1 MSVEVASCTLAQLF
15 SKQSIV
21 SANNTEIHGELAIPE
36 YQRPYR
42 WGEVQIKKLL
52 SDYQLY
58 LADLAQSA
66 LIQSTSTQSDSAYG
80 YYLGSVI
87 LHQSA
92 ENGQLN
98 IIDGQQRLTTLAL
111 IAYVQ
116 YLSHKANAASQA
128 NEQDAIELNP
138 FELSPFELSLSYDSP
153 ESQQQIVK
161 NLAWLQDYSTSS
173 NASQIAAFDANRINL
188 TLVVTRSE
196 DDAYRFFETQ
206 NTGGVR
212 LSGPDIIKAHHLR
225 AIARQSQNEF
235 AAKWEALGDL
245 NPVVGSLVKGR
256 YWQKLY
262 NRNVPSHRQP
272 HLVRS
277 AVVNELGES
286 TGKGDDIAFGR
297 FERAYLLDGGQID
310 KQAQQGYELRQPL
323 NSGINTIHYLSYFEQ
338 LRSKYLTSVINNKNV
353 KHKRATSNSLAD
365 KENTLA
371 RFFHFY
377 QGLICQLDGCSY
389 VKGLYDTALLI
400 YISQFGEQQLDIA
413 AKKLFRVIYSPR
425 VSNQKAVRENSISA
439 FVRDNPV
446 LDWITASYTP
456 NMCFD
461 YLDRFSFKTDPAN
474 LAVDKNSVKKRFIF
488 SVLKHLAIKV
498 IEGGSAQELA
508 NTYTAELDA
517 YILPLGTKAVAVNQL
532 NMRKNNGEQ
541 HG

>member
-1 MSVEVASCTLAQLF
+1 M
-15 SKQSIV
+15 
-21 SANNTEIHGELAIPE
+21 
-36 YQRPYR
+36 
-42 WGEVQIKKLL
+42 
-52 SDYQLY
+52 
-58 LADLAQSA
+58 
-66 LIQSTSTQSDSAYG
+66 
-80 YYLGSVI
+80 
-87 LHQSA
+87 
-92 ENGQLN
+92 
-98 IIDGQQRLTTLAL
+98 
-111 IAYVQ
+111 
-116 YLSHKANAASQA
+116 
-128 NEQDAIELNP
+128 
-138 FELSPFELSLSYDSP
+138 
-153 ESQQQIVK
+153 
-161 NLAWLQDYSTSS
+161 
-173 NASQIAAFDANRINL
+173 
-188 TLVVTRSE
+188 
-196 DDAYRFFETQ
+196 
-206 NTGGVR
+206 
-212 LSGPDIIKAHHLR
+212 
-225 AIARQSQNEF
+225 
-235 AAKWEALGDL
+235 GDL

-297 FERAYLLDGGQID
+297 FERAYLPDGGQID

-338 LRSKYLTSVINNKNV
+338 LRSKYLIDPFKNNKVKNNKVKNKNV
-353 KHKRATSNSLAD
+353 IAKTSVKAG
-365 KENTLA
+365 NTLDS
-371 RFFHFY
+371 FFHFY
-377 QGLICQLDGCSY
+377 QNLICKLDGCSY

-446 LDWITASYTP
+446 LDWIAASYTP

-488 SVLKHLAIKV
+488 NVLKHFGIEV
-498 IEGGSAQELA
+498 IETESAQTLA
-508 NTYTAELDA
+508 NTYTVQLDA
-517 YILPLGTKAVAVNQL
+517 YILSLGTETVPVNQL
-532 NMRKNNGEQ
+532 SMRKNNGEQ

>member
-21 SANNTEIHGELAIPE
+21 SADNTKIYGELAIPE

-66 LIQSTSTQSDSAYG
+66 LTQSNSAYG

-87 LHQSA
+87 LHQSS

-116 YLSHKANAASQA
+116 YLSHTANAANQV
-128 NEQDAIELNP
+128 NEQDGFELNP
-138 FELSPFELSLSYDSP
+138 CELNLSYDSP

-161 NLAWLQDYSTSS
+161 NLAWLQEYSRSS
-173 NASQIAAFDANRINL
+173 YASQITTFDAHKINL

-297 FERAYLLDGGQID
+297 FERAYLPDGGQID

-338 LRSKYLTSVINNKNV
+338 LRSRYLIDPFKNNKVKNNKVKNKNV
-353 KHKRATSNSLAD
+353 LAKTSVKAG
-365 KENTLA
+365 NTLDS
-371 RFFHFY
+371 FYHFY
-377 QGLICQLDGCSY
+377 QNLICKLDGCSY

-446 LDWITASYTP
+446 LDWIAASYTQ

-488 SVLKHLAIKV
+488 NVLKHFGIEV
-498 IEGGSAQELA
+498 IETESAQTLA
-508 NTYTAELDA
+508 NTYTVQLDA
-517 YILPLGTKAVAVNQL
+517 YILSLGTETVPVNQL
-532 NMRKNNGEQ
+532 SMRKNNGEQ

>member
-1 MSVEVASCTLAQLF
+1 MSVEVASCTIAQLF
-15 SKQSIV
+15 SGKSII
-21 SANNTEIHGELAIPE
+21 SSSKAEIAGELAIPE

-42 WGEVQIKKLL
+42 WGEIQIKKLL
-52 SDYQLY
+52 SDYQLF
-58 LADLAQSA
+58 LNDLA
-66 LIQSTSTQSDSAYG
+66 QSDSAYG

-92 ENGQLN
+92 ESGQLY

-111 IAYVQ
+111 ISYVQ
-116 YLSHKANAASQA
+116 YLSYTVNNA
-128 NEQDAIELNP
+128 NEANESHSFALN
-138 FELSPFELSLSYDSP
+138 LSYDSP

-161 NLAWLQDYSTSS
+161 NLAWLQAYSTTS
-173 NASQIAAFDANRINL
+173 NASQIATFDANKINL

-225 AIARQSQNEF
+225 AIARQNQNEF

-245 NPVVGSLVKGR
+245 NPVVGSLLKGR

-262 NRNVPSHRQP
+262 SRNVPSHRQP
-272 HLVRS
+272 NLVRS

-286 TGKGDDIAFGR
+286 TGKGEDIAFGR
-297 FERAYLLDGGQID
+297 FKRTYLPDGGQID

-338 LRSKYLTSVINNKNV
+338 LRCKYLTGGINNKANHRKV
-353 KHKRATSNSLAD
+353 TSHSPTNT
-365 KENTLA
+365 ENTLVS
-371 RFFHFY
+371 FFHFY
-377 QGLICQLDGCSY
+377 QNMICQLEGCSY

-456 NMCFD
+456 AMCFD
-461 YLDRFSFKTDPAN
+461 YLDRFSFKADPAN
-474 LAVDKNSVKKRFIF
+474 LAVNKNSVKKRFIHK
-488 SVLKHLAIKV
+488 VLNNFGLDV
-498 IEGGSAQELA
+498 VNSLSAEELA
-508 NTYTAELDA
+508 NTYTTKLDA
-517 YILPLGTKAVAVNQL
+517 YILPLDTEKMAMHQISKRTNQGG
-532 NMRKNNGEQ
+532 RNG
-541 HG
+541 

>member
-15 SKQSIV
+15 SNESIV

-52 SDYQLY
+52 SDYQLF
-58 LADLAQSA
+58 LTDLAQSD
-66 LIQSTSTQSDSAYG
+66 TAYG

-116 YLSHKANAASQA
+116 YLANTPNGQV
-128 NEQDAIELNP
+128 
-138 FELSPFELSLSYDSP
+138 ELSPFELSLSYDSP
-153 ESQQQIVK
+153 ESQQQIIK
-161 NLAWLQDYSTSS
+161 NLTWLQEWLQS
-173 NASQIAAFDANRINL
+173 NASHIVTFDANKINL

-277 AVVNELGES
+277 AVVNELGET

-297 FERAYLLDGGQID
+297 FERAYLPDGGQID

-338 LRSKYLTSVINNKNV
+338 LRSKYLTSLVKNNKV
-353 KHKRATSNSLAD
+353 KNKKITAKTSVKGGNQG
-365 KENTLA
+365 ENTLV
-371 RFFHFY
+371 RFSHFY
-377 QGLICQLDGCSY
+377 QNLICELDGCSY

-446 LDWITASYTP
+446 LDWIAASYTP

-461 YLDRFSFKTDPAN
+461 YLDRFSFKADPAN
-474 LAVDKNSVKKRFIF
+474 LAVDKNSVKKRFIIN
-488 SVLKHLAIKV
+488 VLKHFGIEV
-498 IEGGSAQELA
+498 IEGGSAQALA
-508 NTYTAELDA
+508 NTYTAGLDA
-517 YILPLGTKAVAVNQL
+517 YILPLGTETVAANQMS
-532 NMRKNNGEQ
+532 MRKNNGEQ

>member
-1 MSVEVASCTLAQLF
+1 MSVVVASCTLA
-15 SKQSIV
+15 
-21 SANNTEIHGELAIPE
+21 EIFNQQAFIASDGSQISGALTIPE

-42 WGEVQIKKLL
+42 WSKVQIKKLL

-58 LADLAQSA
+58 LNDVAQSD
-66 LIQSTSTQSDSAYG
+66 IEYG

-92 ENGQLN
+92 ENGCLN

-111 IAYVQ
+111 IAFVQ
-116 YLSHKANAASQA
+116 SLAKTEEGQ
-128 NEQDAIELNP
+128 
-138 FELSPFELSLSYDSP
+138 SPFELQLSYDSP
-153 ESQQQIVK
+153 ESQKQIMH
-161 NLAWLQDYSTSS
+161 NLAWLQG
-173 NASQIAAFDANRINL
+173 NGANEIAAFDASKINL
-188 TLVVTRSE
+188 TLVVTRTE

-225 AIARQSQNEF
+225 AIDRNKQNDF
-235 AAKWEALGDL
+235 ASKWEALGDL
-245 NPVVGSLVKGR
+245 NPVVSTLVKGR

-277 AVVNELGES
+277 AVVSELGES
-286 TGKGDDIAFGR
+286 TGKGCDIAYGR
-297 FERAYLLDGGQID
+297 FERAYLSDGCQID

-323 NSGINTIHYLSYFEQ
+323 NSGINTIHYLTYFEG
-338 LRSKYLTSVINNKNV
+338 LRHKYLSGNQKQTQSDQPIS
-353 KHKRATSNSLAD
+353 H
-365 KENTLA
+365 
-371 RFFHFY
+371 FFSFY
-377 QGLICQLDGCSY
+377 QNLVCQLDGCSFL
-389 VKGLYDTALLI
+389 KGLYDTALLI

-456 NMCFD
+456 SMCFE
-461 YLDRFSFKTDPAN
+461 YLDRFSFKTDSAN
-474 LAVDKNSVKKRFIF
+474 LAADKNSVKKRFIF
-488 SVLKHLAIKV
+488 KVLKHFK
-498 IEGGSAQELA
+498 IEVDSNLSPQDLA
-508 NTYTAELDA
+508 NEYTAQLDGS
-517 YILPLGTKAVAVNQL
+517 ILPLGSAALVDKLENTQRNQ
-532 NMRKNNGEQ
+532 G
-541 HG
+541 

>member
-15 SKQSIV
+15 SNESIV

-52 SDYQLY
+52 SDYQLF
-58 LADLAQSA
+58 LTDLAQSD
-66 LIQSTSTQSDSAYG
+66 TAYG

-116 YLSHKANAASQA
+116 YLANTPNGQV
-128 NEQDAIELNP
+128 
-138 FELSPFELSLSYDSP
+138 ELSPFELSLSYDSP
-153 ESQQQIVK
+153 ESQQQIIK
-161 NLAWLQDYSTSS
+161 NLTWLQEWLQS
-173 NASQIAAFDANRINL
+173 NASHIVTFDANKINL

-277 AVVNELGES
+277 AVVNELGET

-297 FERAYLLDGGQID
+297 FERAYLPDGGQID

-338 LRSKYLTSVINNKNV
+338 LRSKYLTSLVKNNKV
-353 KHKRATSNSLAD
+353 KNKKITAKTSVQALNQG
-365 KENTLA
+365 ENTLV
-371 RFFHFY
+371 RFSHFY
-377 QGLICQLDGCSY
+377 QNLICELDGCSY

-446 LDWITASYTP
+446 LDWIAASYTP

-461 YLDRFSFKTDPAN
+461 YLDRFSFKADPAN
-474 LAVDKNSVKKRFIF
+474 LAVDKNSVKKRFIIN
-488 SVLKHLAIKV
+488 VLKHFGIEV
-498 IEGGSAQELA
+498 IEGGSAQALA
-508 NTYTAELDA
+508 NTYTAGLDA
-517 YILPLGTKAVAVNQL
+517 YILPLGTETVAANQMS
-532 NMRKNNGEQ
+532 MRKNNGEQ

>member
-1 MSVEVASCTLAQLF
+1 MSVVVASCTLAELF
-15 SKQSIV
+15 SKNSIT
-21 SANNTEIHGELAIPE
+21 SSDGTRINGELAIPE

-42 WGEVQIKKLL
+42 WGEVQIEKLL
-52 SDYQLY
+52 SDYQLF
-58 LADLAQSA
+58 LSDLAN
-66 LIQSTSTQSDSAYG
+66 SDTKYG

-92 ENGQLN
+92 ENGLLN

-111 IAYVQ
+111 ITYVRSLAHNAENQ
-116 YLSHKANAASQA
+116 SHFRS
-128 NEQDAIELNP
+128 
-138 FELSPFELSLSYDSP
+138 SLSYDSP
-153 ESQQQIVK
+153 ESQQQIIQ
-161 NLAWLQDYSTSS
+161 NLMWLQS
-173 NASQIAAFDANRINL
+173 NGLNQITTFDAAKINL
-188 TLVVTRSE
+188 TIVVTRSE

-225 AIARQSQNEF
+225 AIERHNQNEF

-272 HLVRS
+272 HLVRN

-286 TGKGDDIAFGR
+286 TSKGDDIAYGR
-297 FERAYLLDGGQID
+297 FERAYLPDGGQID

-323 NSGINTIHYLSYFEQ
+323 NSGINTIHYLSYFEE
-338 LRSKYLTSVINNKNV
+338 LRSKYLISNTNNKKRINNQAKGANNE
-353 KHKRATSNSLAD
+353 NSPLT
-365 KENTLA
+365 N
-371 RFFHFY
+371 FFGFY
-377 QGLICQLDGCSY
+377 QKLICQLDGCSY

-400 YISQFGEQQLDIA
+400 YISQFGEQQLDVA

-446 LDWITASYTP
+446 LDWIAASYTP

-461 YLDRFSFKTDPAN
+461 YLDRFRFKTDPAN

-488 SVLKHLAIKV
+488 KVLKHFEIDLV
-498 IEGGSAQELA
+498 SSLSAQDLA
-508 NTYTAELDA
+508 DTYTSELDGF
-517 YILPLGTKAVAVNQL
+517 ILPLGSETVDMNQA
-532 NMRKNNGEQ
+532 NKRRNKGEQ

>member
-52 SDYQLY
+52 SDYQLF
-58 LADLAQSA
+58 LGDLAQSA
-66 LIQSTSTQSDSAYG
+66 LIQSNSAYG

-87 LHQSA
+87 LHQSS
-92 ENGQLN
+92 ENAQLN

-116 YLSHKANAASQA
+116 YLANTPNGQV
-128 NEQDAIELNP
+128 
-138 FELSPFELSLSYDSP
+138 ELSPFELSLSYDSP

-161 NLAWLQDYSTSS
+161 NLSWLQEYSTSS
-173 NASQIAAFDANRINL
+173 NASQITTFDANRINL
-188 TLVVTRSE
+188 TLVVTSSE

-225 AIARQSQNEF
+225 AIVRQSQNEF

-297 FERAYLLDGGQID
+297 FERAYLPDGGQID

-323 NSGINTIHYLSYFEQ
+323 NSGVNTIHYLSYFEQ
-338 LRSKYLTSVINNKNV
+338 LRSNYLTEPFKNNKV
-353 KHKRATSNSLAD
+353 KNKQLTAQTPTQAGNS
-365 KENTLA
+365 LA

-377 QGLICQLDGCSY
+377 QNLICQLDGCSY

-446 LDWITASYTP
+446 LDWIVASYTP

-488 SVLKHLAIKV
+488 NVLKHFEIEV
-498 IEGGSAQELA
+498 IEGDSAQALA

-517 YILPLGTKAVAVNQL
+517 YILPLGTETVAANQMS
-532 NMRKNNGEQ
+532 MRKNNGEQ

>member
-1 MSVEVASCTLAQLF
+1 MSVVVASCTLAQLF
-15 SKQSIV
+15 SKESIV
-21 SANNTEIHGELAIPE
+21 SANETEIHGELAIPE

-42 WGEVQIKKLL
+42 WGEVQITKLL
-52 SDYQLY
+52 SDYQLF
-58 LADLAQSA
+58 LTDLAQSD
-66 LIQSTSTQSDSAYG
+66 TAYG

-116 YLSHKANAASQA
+116 SLANQD
-128 NEQDAIELNP
+128 NEQDA
-138 FELSPFELSLSYDSP
+138 FEPSSFELSLSYDSP
-153 ESQQQIVK
+153 ESQQKIIK
-161 NLAWLQDYSTSS
+161 NLIWLQEWLQS
-173 NASQIAAFDANRINL
+173 NASQIATFDANKINL
-188 TLVVTRSE
+188 TLVVTGSE

-245 NPVVGSLVKGR
+245 NSVVGSLVKGR

-297 FERAYLLDGGQID
+297 FERSYLPDGGQID

-338 LRSKYLTSVINNKNV
+338 LRSKYLIDPFKNNKVKNNKVKNKNV
-353 KHKRATSNSLAD
+353 IAKTSVKAG
-365 KENTLA
+365 NTLDS
-371 RFFHFY
+371 FFHFY
-377 QGLICQLDGCSY
+377 QNLICKLDGCSY

-446 LDWITASYTP
+446 LDWIAASYTP

-488 SVLKHLAIKV
+488 NVLKHFGIEV
-498 IEGGSAQELA
+498 IETESAQTLA
-508 NTYTAELDA
+508 NTYTVQLDA
-517 YILPLGTKAVAVNQL
+517 YILSLGTETVPVNQL
-532 NMRKNNGEQ
+532 SMRKNNGEQ

>member
-1 MSVEVASCTLAQLF
+1 MAVEVASCTLAQLY
-15 SKQSIV
+15 SKKSIV
-21 SANNTEIHGELAIPE
+21 SANGTEIHGKLAIPE

-52 SDYQLY
+52 SDYQLF
-58 LADLAQSA
+58 LSDLAQSD
-66 LIQSTSTQSDSAYG
+66 TAYG

-111 IAYVQ
+111 IAYVKS
-116 YLSHKANAASQA
+116 LANQQ
-128 NEQDAIELNP
+128 NELDVFELN
-138 FELSPFELSLSYDSP
+138 LSYDSP
-153 ESQQQIVK
+153 ESQQQIIK
-161 NLAWLQDYSTSS
+161 NLAWLQQFLKSS
-173 NASQIAAFDANRINL
+173 NASQIATFDANKINL

-225 AIARQSQNEF
+225 AIARKNQNEF

-245 NPVVGSLVKGR
+245 NPVVALLIKGR
-256 YWQKLY
+256 YWQKLF
-262 NRNVPSHRQP
+262 NRSVPSHRQP

-277 AVVNELGES
+277 AVVHELGES

-297 FERAYLLDGGQID
+297 FERIYLADGGQID

-338 LRSKYLTSVINNKNV
+338 LRSKYLTSVIKNNQVTAN
-353 KHKRATSNSLAD
+353 
-365 KENTLA
+365 NTVQVGSPLA

-377 QGLICQLDGCSY
+377 QNLICQLDGCSY

-400 YISQFGEQQLDIA
+400 YISQFGEQQLDVA
-413 AKKLFRVIYSPR
+413 AKKLFRVIYSLR

-488 SVLKHLAIKV
+488 KVCEYFGIKV
-498 IEGGSAQELA
+498 ITSLAAQELA
-508 NTYTAELDA
+508 DTYTAKIDD
-517 YILPLGTKAVAVNQL
+517 YILVLSNDTLNQETVAMNWVSK
-532 NMRKNNGEQ
+532 RKMDGVL

>member
-15 SKQSIV
+15 SSQRIAC
-21 SANNTEIHGELAIPE
+21 ANNTEIVGELAIPE

-52 SDYQLY
+52 SDYQLF
-58 LADLAQSA
+58 LDDLLQSET
-66 LIQSTSTQSDSAYG
+66 LYG

-111 IAYVQ
+111 IIYVQ
-116 YLSHKANAASQA
+116 HLSRITKATNTSDDNKFDCSA
-128 NEQDAIELNP
+128 
-138 FELSPFELSLSYDSP
+138 FELSLSYDSP

-161 NLAWLQDYSTSS
+161 NLAWLNEQIKGDY
-173 NASQIAAFDANRINL
+173 ASQIATFDAHKINL

-225 AIARQSQNEF
+225 AVERQSQNEF

-245 NPVVGSLVKGR
+245 NPVVGSIIKGR

-262 NRNVPSHRQP
+262 NRIVPSHRQP

-286 TGKGDDIAFGR
+286 TGKGEDIAFGR
-297 FERAYLLDGGQID
+297 FERAYLLDGSQID

-323 NSGINTIHYLSYFEQ
+323 NSGVNTIHYLSYFEQ
-338 LRSKYLTSVINNKNV
+338 LRDKYLQSGLKQKKINVNTSDING
-353 KHKRATSNSLAD
+353 S
-365 KENTLA
+365 TLS

-377 QGLICQLDGCSY
+377 RNLICQLDGCSY
-389 VKGLYDTALLI
+389 LKGLYDTALLI

-425 VSNQKAVRENSISA
+425 VSNQKAVRESSISA
-439 FVRDNPV
+439 FVRDTPV

-456 NMCFD
+456 KMCFD
-461 YLDRFSFKTDPAN
+461 YLDRFSFRADPAN
-474 LAVDKNSVKKRFIF
+474 LAVDKNSVKKRFVF
-488 SVLKHLAIKV
+488 NVLQHLG
-498 IEGGSAQELA
+498 IELVKDDSAQA
-508 NTYTAELDA
+508 IADNYTAQLDA
-517 YILPLGTKAVAVNQL
+517 YILSLSSEAEPSNQVL
-532 NMRKNNGEQ
+532 TRKSSGGQ

>member
-42 WGEVQIKKLL
+42 WSEVQIKKLL
-52 SDYQLY
+52 SDYQLF
-58 LADLAQSA
+58 LGDLAQSD
-66 LIQSTSTQSDSAYG
+66 TAYG

-116 YLSHKANAASQA
+116 YLAHTANAANQVNDSGSF
-128 NEQDAIELNP
+128 D
-138 FELSPFELSLSYDSP
+138 SGPFELSLSYDSP
-153 ESQQQIVK
+153 ESQRQIVK
-161 NLAWLQDYSTSS
+161 NLAWLQEYSTSS
-173 NASQIAAFDANRINL
+173 NASQIATFDANKINL

-225 AIARQSQNEF
+225 AIARQNQNEF

-286 TGKGDDIAFGR
+286 TGKGDDVAFGR
-297 FERAYLLDGGQID
+297 FERAYLPDGGQID

-338 LRSKYLTSVINNKNV
+338 LRSKYLTDPFKNNKV
-353 KHKRATSNSLAD
+353 KNKQPTVQTPVQALNS
-365 KENTLA
+365 LA

-377 QGLICQLDGCSY
+377 QNLICQLDGCSY

-400 YISQFGEQQLDIA
+400 YISQFGEQQLDLA

-425 VSNQKAVRENSISA
+425 VSNLKAVRENSISA

-446 LDWITASYTP
+446 LDWISASYTP

-488 SVLKHLAIKV
+488 NVLKHFGIEV
-498 IEGGSAQELA
+498 IEGGSAQALA

-517 YILPLGTKAVAVNQL
+517 YILPLGTETVATNQVS
-532 NMRKNNGEQ
+532 MRKNNGEQ

>member
-21 SANNTEIHGELAIPE
+21 SANNTKIYGELAIPE

-66 LIQSTSTQSDSAYG
+66 LTQSDSAYG

-87 LHQSA
+87 LHQSS

-128 NEQDAIELNP
+128 NEQDASELNP
-138 FELSPFELSLSYDSP
+138 FELTLSYDSP
-153 ESQQQIVK
+153 ESQQQIIQ
-161 NLAWLQDYSTSS
+161 NLAWLQEYSKSS
-173 NASQIAAFDANRINL
+173 NASQITTFDANKINL

-277 AVVNELGES
+277 AIVNELGES

-297 FERAYLLDGGQID
+297 FERAYLPDGGQID

-338 LRSKYLTSVINNKNV
+338 LRAKYLTSVISNKNG
-353 KHKRATSNSLAD
+353 KHKKVTAHSSANI
-365 KENTLA
+365 ENTLA

-377 QGLICQLDGCSY
+377 QNLICQLDGCSY

-425 VSNQKAVRENSISA
+425 VSNQKAVRESSISA

-446 LDWITASYTP
+446 LDWISASYTP
-456 NMCFD
+456 KMCFD

-488 SVLKHLAIKV
+488 NVLQHLEIEV
-498 IEGGSAQELA
+498 IEGDSAQALA

-517 YILPLGTKAVAVNQL
+517 YILPLGTETVAHKTVTANQMS
-532 NMRKNNGEQ
+532 MRKNNGEQ

>member
-1 MSVEVASCTLAQLF
+1 
-15 SKQSIV
+15 
-21 SANNTEIHGELAIPE
+21 
-36 YQRPYR
+36 
-42 WGEVQIKKLL
+42 VQIKKLL
-52 SDYQLY
+52 SDYQLF
-58 LADLAQSA
+58 LSDLV
-66 LIQSTSTQSDSAYG
+66 QSDTAYG

-111 IAYVQ
+111 LAYVQ
-116 YLSHKANAASQA
+116 HLSSAANLA
-128 NEQDAIELNP
+128 NTHNENGAFELN
-138 FELSPFELSLSYDSP
+138 LSYDSP
-153 ESQQQIVK
+153 ESQQQILK
-161 NLAWLQDYSTSS
+161 NLTWLQEYLKSS
-173 NASQIAAFDANRINL
+173 NASQIATFDANKINL

-225 AIARQSQNEF
+225 AIARESQNEF

-245 NPVVGSLVKGR
+245 NPIVSSLVKGR

-286 TGKGDDIAFGR
+286 SGKGEDIAFGR
-297 FERAYLLDGGQID
+297 YERAYLPDGGQID

-338 LRSKYLTSVINNKNV
+338 LRSKFLTGVIKNNKV
-353 KHKRATSNSLAD
+353 KNKQVTAKTPVQVG
-365 KENTLA
+365 NTLDS
-371 RFFHFY
+371 FFHFY
-377 QGLICQLDGCSY
+377 QNLICQLDGCSY

-446 LDWITASYTP
+446 LDWIAASYTP
-456 NMCFD
+456 KMCFD

-474 LAVDKNSVKKRFIF
+474 LVVDKNSVKKRFVF
-488 SVLKHLAIKV
+488 KVLKHFEINVVASL
-498 IEGGSAQELA
+498 SAQELA
-508 NTYTAELDA
+508 STYTAKLDG
-517 YILPLGTKAVAVNQL
+517 YILPLGNDTIGHETLAMNRVSK
-532 NMRKNNGEQ
+532 RKMNGEQ

>member
-15 SKQSIV
+15 SKKGIV
-21 SANNTEIHGELAIPE
+21 SANKTEIHGELAIPE

-52 SDYQLY
+52 SDYQLF
-58 LADLAQSA
+58 LRDLAQSDA
-66 LIQSTSTQSDSAYG
+66 AYD

-92 ENGQLN
+92 KNGQLN

-111 IAYVQ
+111 IAYVKS
-116 YLSHKANAASQA
+116 LANTS
-128 NEQDAIELNP
+128 NEDGEFELN
-138 FELSPFELSLSYDSP
+138 LSYDSP
-153 ESQQQIVK
+153 ESQQKIVQ
-161 NLAWLQDYSTSS
+161 NLTWLQEYLQSS
-173 NASQIAAFDANRINL
+173 NANQITTFDANKINL

-277 AVVNELGES
+277 VVVNELGES
-286 TGKGDDIAFGR
+286 TGKGEDIAFGR
-297 FERAYLLDGGQID
+297 FERAYLPDGGQID

-338 LRSKYLTSVINNKNV
+338 LRSKYLTSVIKNNKV
-353 KHKRATSNSLAD
+353 KNKQITLKTPPQATNP
-365 KENTLA
+365 LA

-377 QGLICQLDGCSY
+377 QNLICQLDGCSY

-446 LDWITASYTP
+446 LDWIAASYTP
-456 NMCFD
+456 KMCFD
-461 YLDRFSFKTDPAN
+461 YLDSFSFKTDSAN
-474 LAVDKNSVKKRFIF
+474 LTVDKNSVKKRFVF
-488 SVLKHLAIKV
+488 KVLEHFEIDV
-498 IEGGSAQELA
+498 IASLSAQELA
-508 NTYTAELDA
+508 STYTAKLDG
-517 YILPLGTKAVAVNQL
+517 YILSLGDDTIGHETVAMNQVSK
-532 NMRKNNGEQ
+532 RKMDEEQ

>member
-21 SANNTEIHGELAIPE
+21 SANETEIVGELAIPE

-58 LADLAQSA
+58 LGDLA
-66 LIQSTSTQSDSAYG
+66 QSDSAYG

-87 LHQSA
+87 LHQSS

-116 YLSHKANAASQA
+116 SLSNQA
-128 NEQDAIELNP
+128 NGQDA
-138 FELSPFELSLSYDSP
+138 FESSSFELSLSYDSP
-153 ESQQQIVK
+153 ESQQQIIQ
-161 NLAWLQDYSTSS
+161 NLVWLQEYSTSS
-173 NASQIAAFDANRINL
+173 NANQIATFDANKINL

-225 AIARQSQNEF
+225 AIERQNQNEF

-297 FERAYLLDGGQID
+297 FERAYLPDGGQID

-338 LRSKYLTSVINNKNV
+338 LRAKYLTSVINNKNV
-353 KHKRATSNSLAD
+353 KHKRAASNFLAD

-377 QGLICQLDGCSY
+377 QNLICQLDGCSY

-456 NMCFD
+456 TMCFD

-488 SVLKHLAIKV
+488 SVLKHLGIKV

-508 NTYTAELDA
+508 NIYTAELDA
-517 YILPLGTKAVAVNQL
+517 YILPLGTKAVPVNQI
-532 NMRKNNGEQ
+532 NMGKSNGGQ

>member
-15 SKQSIV
+15 SKKSIV
-21 SANNTEIHGELAIPE
+21 SANETEIHGELAIPE

-52 SDYQLY
+52 SDYQLF
-58 LADLAQSA
+58 LNDLAK
-66 LIQSTSTQSDSAYG
+66 SDTAYG

-116 YLSHKANAASQA
+116 SLGNQPS
-128 NEQDAIELNP
+128 EQDVFELN
-138 FELSPFELSLSYDSP
+138 LSYDSP
-153 ESQQQIVK
+153 ESQQQIIK
-161 NLAWLQDYSTSS
+161 NLIWLQEWLQS
-173 NASQIAAFDANRINL
+173 NASQIATFDANKINL

-245 NPVVGSLVKGR
+245 NSVVGSLVKGR

-297 FERAYLLDGGQID
+297 FERSYLPDGGQID

-338 LRSKYLTSVINNKNV
+338 LRSKYLIDPFKNNKVKNNKVKNKNV
-353 KHKRATSNSLAD
+353 IAKTSVKAG
-365 KENTLA
+365 NTLDS
-371 RFFHFY
+371 FFHFY
-377 QGLICQLDGCSY
+377 QNLICKLDGCSY

-446 LDWITASYTP
+446 LDWIAASYTP

-488 SVLKHLAIKV
+488 NVLKHFGIEV
-498 IEGGSAQELA
+498 IETESAQTLA
-508 NTYTAELDA
+508 NTYTVQLDA
-517 YILPLGTKAVAVNQL
+517 YILSLGTETVPVNQL
-532 NMRKNNGEQ
+532 SMRKNNGEQ

>member
-21 SANNTEIHGELAIPE
+21 SANETELVGELAIPE

-52 SDYQLY
+52 SDYQLH
-58 LADLAQSA
+58 LGDLAQSD
-66 LIQSTSTQSDSAYG
+66 SDYG

-87 LHQSA
+87 LHQSS

-116 YLSHKANAASQA
+116 SLANQASDQGG
-128 NEQDAIELNP
+128 
-138 FELSPFELSLSYDSP
+138 FESSSFDSGPFELSLSYDSP
-153 ESQQQIVK
+153 ESQQQIIQ
-161 NLAWLQDYSTSS
+161 NLAWLQEYSTSS
-173 NASQIAAFDANRINL
+173 NASQITTFDANKINL

-225 AIARQSQNEF
+225 AIERHSRNEF

-245 NPVVGSLVKGR
+245 NPVVGSLLKGR

-277 AVVNELGES
+277 AVVSELGES

-297 FERAYLLDGGQID
+297 FERVYLPDGGQIG

-338 LRSKYLTSVINNKNV
+338 LRAKYLTSVINNKNV
-353 KHKRATSNSLAD
+353 KHKKVTAYSSTD

-377 QGLICQLDGCSY
+377 HGLICQLDGCSY

-474 LAVDKNSVKKRFIF
+474 LAVDKKSVKKRFIF
-488 SVLKHLAIKV
+488 SVLKHLGIKV
-498 IEGGSAQELA
+498 IEGESAQALA

-517 YILPLGTKAVAVNQL
+517 YILPLGTKTVSVNQL
-532 NMRKNNGEQ
+532 SMKENNGEQ

>member
-1 MSVEVASCTLAQLF
+1 M
-15 SKQSIV
+15 
-21 SANNTEIHGELAIPE
+21 
-36 YQRPYR
+36 
-42 WGEVQIKKLL
+42 L
-52 SDYQLY
+52 SDYQLF
-58 LADLAQSA
+58 LSDLAN
-66 LIQSTSTQSDSAYG
+66 SDTEYG

-92 ENGQLN
+92 ENGRLN

-111 IAYVQ
+111 IAFMQSLVN
-116 YLSHKANAASQA
+116 SAAGKHPA
-128 NEQDAIELNP
+128 E
-138 FELSPFELSLSYDSP
+138 FSLSYDSP
-153 ESQQQIVK
+153 ESQQQIIK
-161 NLAWLQDYSTSS
+161 NLAWLKNSGLK
-173 NASQIAAFDANRINL
+173 QIETFDAAKINL

-225 AIARQSQNEF
+225 AIERHNQNEF

-245 NPVVGSLVKGR
+245 NPVVGALVKGR

-272 HLVRS
+272 HLVRT

-286 TGKGDDIAFGR
+286 TGKGDDIAYGR
-297 FERAYLLDGGQID
+297 FERAYLADGGQID

-338 LRSKYLTSVINNKNV
+338 LRSKYLTSKSKNDTKSINKQANGANKG
-353 KHKRATSNSLAD
+353 AGPLSN
-365 KENTLA
+365 
-371 RFFHFY
+371 FFNFY
-377 QGLICQLDGCSY
+377 QNLICQLDGCSY

-400 YISQFGEQQLDIA
+400 YISQFGEQQLDVA

-461 YLDRFSFKTDPAN
+461 YLDRFHFKTDPAN

-488 SVLKHLAIKV
+488 NVLNYLEIDV
-498 IEGGSAQELA
+498 ILSLSAQELA
-508 NTYTAELDA
+508 NRYTAELDA
-517 YILPLGTKAVAVNQL
+517 FILPLGHGTVGMDQVSKL
-532 NMRKNNGEQ
+532 RNNGEQ

>member
-1 MSVEVASCTLAQLF
+1 MSVVVASCTLAQLF
-15 SKQSIV
+15 SHGSII
-21 SANNTEIHGELAIPE
+21 SSDGTRINGELAIPE

-42 WGEVQIKKLL
+42 WCEEQIKKLL

-58 LADLAQSA
+58 LSDL
-66 LIQSTSTQSDSAYG
+66 THSDTAYG

-92 ENGQLN
+92 EDGQLN

-111 IAYVQ
+111 IAFVQ
-116 YLSHKANAASQA
+116 SLSN
-128 NEQDAIELNP
+128 NEGEQPP
-138 FELSPFELSLSYDSP
+138 FELKLSYDSP
-153 ESQQQIVK
+153 ESQQQIMK
-161 NLAWLQDYSTSS
+161 NLAWLQS
-173 NASQIAAFDANRINL
+173 NNVTEIASFNADKINL
-188 TLVVTRSE
+188 TIVVTRSE

-225 AIARQSQNEF
+225 AIVRQSQNEF

-256 YWQKLY
+256 YWQTLY
-262 NRNVPSHRQP
+262 KRNVPSHRQP
-272 HLVRS
+272 HLVRT

-286 TGKGDDIAFGR
+286 TSKGDDIAYGR
-297 FERAYLLDGGQID
+297 FERAYLSDGGQID

-323 NSGINTIHYLSYFEQ
+323 NSGVNTINYLIYFEA
-338 LRSKYLTSVINNKNV
+338 LRSKYLFSENTSGKKRSNNKS
-353 KHKRATSNSLAD
+353 KASNRGSNNGFD
-365 KENTLA
+365 PISK
-371 RFFHFY
+371 FFDFY
-377 QGLICQLDGCSY
+377 QNLICQLDGCSY
-389 VKGLYDTALLI
+389 VKGLYDTSLLI

-413 AKKLFRVIYSPR
+413 AQKLFRVIYSPR

-461 YLDRFSFKTDPAN
+461 YLDRFCFATDPAN
-474 LAVDKNSVKKRFIF
+474 LATDKNSVKKRFIF
-488 SVLKHLAIKV
+488 KVLKHLGIDV
-498 IEGGSAQELA
+498 VQNISAKELA
-508 NTYTAELDA
+508 NTYTTELDNF
-517 YILPLGTKAVAVNQL
+517 ILPLGYGPFSVNHES
-532 NMRKNNGEQ
+532 KIITNGV
-541 HG
+541 HNG

>member
-1 MSVEVASCTLAQLF
+1 MSVVVASCTLA
-15 SKQSIV
+15 
-21 SANNTEIHGELAIPE
+21 EIFNQQTIKASDGSQISGALTIPE

-42 WGEVQIKKLL
+42 WGDVQIKKLL

-58 LADLAQSA
+58 LNDIAQSDE
-66 LIQSTSTQSDSAYG
+66 QYG

-92 ENGQLN
+92 ENGCLN

-111 IAYVQ
+111 IALVQ
-116 YLSHKANAASQA
+116 SLAKTEKGQ
-128 NEQDAIELNP
+128 NP
-138 FELSPFELSLSYDSP
+138 FGLQLSYDSP
-153 ESQQQIVK
+153 ESQQKIMH
-161 NLAWLQDYSTSS
+161 NLAWLQD
-173 NASQIAAFDANRINL
+173 NGANEIAAFDASKINL

-212 LSGPDIIKAHHLR
+212 LGGPDIIKAHHLR
-225 AIARQSQNEF
+225 AIDRNKQNDF
-235 AAKWEALGDL
+235 ASKWEALGDL
-245 NPVVGSLVKGR
+245 NPVVGALVKGR

-277 AVVNELGES
+277 AVVSELGES
-286 TGKGDDIAFGR
+286 TGKGNDIAFGR
-297 FERAYLLDGGQID
+297 FERAYLPDGGQID

-323 NSGINTIHYLSYFEQ
+323 NSGINTIHYLTYFEG
-338 LRSKYLTSVINNKNV
+338 LRKKYLSGN
-353 KHKRATSNSLAD
+353 HKLTQSGQPISL
-365 KENTLA
+365 
-371 RFFHFY
+371 FISFY
-377 QGLICQLDGCSY
+377 QNLVCQLDGCSY

-446 LDWITASYTP
+446 LDWIAASYTP
-456 NMCFD
+456 SMCFD

-474 LAVDKNSVKKRFIF
+474 LAADKNSVKKRFIF
-488 SVLKHLAIKV
+488 KVLKHFE
-498 IEGGSAQELA
+498 IEADSNLSPQDFA
-508 NTYTAELDA
+508 NEYTAQLDGS
-517 YILPLGTKAVAVNQL
+517 ILPLGSAALADKLENTQRNQ
-532 NMRKNNGEQ
+532 G
-541 HG
+541 

>member
-21 SANNTEIHGELAIPE
+21 SANETEIVGELAIPE

-58 LADLAQSA
+58 LADVAQN
-66 LIQSTSTQSDSAYG
+66 TFTQSDSAYG

-87 LHQSA
+87 LHQSS

-111 IAYVQ
+111 IAYVKS
-116 YLSHKANAASQA
+116 LGIQA
-128 NEQDAIELNP
+128 NGQDA
-138 FELSPFELSLSYDSP
+138 FELSLSYDSP

-161 NLAWLQDYSTSS
+161 NLAWLQEYSTSS
-173 NASQIAAFDANRINL
+173 NASQITTFDANKINL

-245 NPVVGSLVKGR
+245 NPVVGSLLKGR

-277 AVVNELGES
+277 AVVSELGES

-297 FERAYLLDGGQID
+297 FERAYLPDGGQID

-338 LRSKYLTSVINNKNV
+338 LRAKYLTSVINNKNV
-353 KHKRATSNSLAD
+353 KPKKATANSLAD

-377 QGLICQLDGCSY
+377 HGLICQLDGCSY

-456 NMCFD
+456 NMCFE

-474 LAVDKNSVKKRFIF
+474 LAIDKNSVKKRFIF
-488 SVLKHLAIKV
+488 SVLKHLGIKV

-517 YILPLGTKAVAVNQL
+517 YILPLGTKAVPVNKL
-532 NMRKNNGEQ
+532 SMGKNNGEQ

>member
-1 MSVEVASCTLAQLF
+1 MAVEVASCTLAQLY
-15 SKQSIV
+15 SKKSIV
-21 SANNTEIHGELAIPE
+21 SAHGTEIHGKLAIPE

-52 SDYQLY
+52 SDYQLF
-58 LADLAQSA
+58 LSDLAQSD
-66 LIQSTSTQSDSAYG
+66 TAYG

-116 YLSHKANAASQA
+116 SLANQQ
-128 NEQDAIELNP
+128 NELDVFELN
-138 FELSPFELSLSYDSP
+138 LSYESP
-153 ESQQQIVK
+153 ESQQQIIK
-161 NLAWLQDYSTSS
+161 NLAWLQQFLKSS
-173 NASQIAAFDANRINL
+173 SASQIATFDANKINL

-262 NRNVPSHRQP
+262 NRNLPSHRQP

-286 TGKGDDIAFGR
+286 TGKGDDISFGR
-297 FERAYLLDGGQID
+297 FERAYLPDGGQID

-338 LRSKYLTSVINNKNV
+338 LRSKYLIDPFKNNKVKNNKVKNKNV
-353 KHKRATSNSLAD
+353 IAKTSVKAG
-365 KENTLA
+365 NTLDS
-371 RFFHFY
+371 FFHFY
-377 QGLICQLDGCSY
+377 QNLICKLDGCSY

-446 LDWITASYTP
+446 LDWIAASYTP

-488 SVLKHLAIKV
+488 NVLKHLGIEV
-498 IEGGSAQELA
+498 IEDASAQALA
-508 NTYTAELDA
+508 NTYTVQLDA
-517 YILPLGTKAVAVNQL
+517 YILSLGTETVPVNQL
-532 NMRKNNGEQ
+532 SMRKNNGEQ
-541 HG
+541 HGSCIYR

>member
-1 MSVEVASCTLAQLF
+1 MSVIVASCTLAQLF
-15 SKQSIV
+15 SKESIV
-21 SANNTEIHGELAIPE
+21 SANETEIHGELAIPE

-42 WGEVQIKKLL
+42 WGEVQITKLL
-52 SDYQLY
+52 SDYQLF
-58 LADLAQSA
+58 LNDL
-66 LIQSTSTQSDSAYG
+66 TQSDAAYG

-92 ENGQLN
+92 DNGQLN

-116 YLSHKANAASQA
+116 SLGNQPS
-128 NEQDAIELNP
+128 EQDVFELN
-138 FELSPFELSLSYDSP
+138 LSYDSP
-153 ESQQQIVK
+153 ESQQQIIK
-161 NLAWLQDYSTSS
+161 NLTWLQEWLQS
-173 NASQIAAFDANRINL
+173 NASQIVTFDANKINL

-225 AIARQSQNEF
+225 AIARQNQNEF

-297 FERAYLLDGGQID
+297 FERAYLPDGGQID

-338 LRSKYLTSVINNKNV
+338 LRSKYLIDPFKNNKVKNNKVKNKNV
-353 KHKRATSNSLAD
+353 IAKTSVQGGNQG
-365 KENTLA
+365 ENTLA
-371 RFFHFY
+371 RFSHFY
-377 QGLICQLDGCSY
+377 QNLICELDGCSY

-446 LDWITASYTP
+446 LDWIAASYTP

-488 SVLKHLAIKV
+488 NVLKHFGIEV
-498 IEGGSAQELA
+498 IETESAQTLA
-508 NTYTAELDA
+508 NTYTVQLDA
-517 YILPLGTKAVAVNQL
+517 YILSLGTETVPVNQL
-532 NMRKNNGEQ
+532 SMRKNNGEQ